1 MEVTCWVPS
10 LAKDQRV
17 LVSVRALLWM
27 DTLQQVVAPVGDE
40 DVLGWHRVPLVSP
53 WGGIVS
59 PWCPHGAVP
68 RPHTSQGPV
77 ESTHGDTRR
86 GGAGAPLA
94 TDTTLPVSPCV
105 SVCPRVCPQREHLLK
120 QFLVQSRGFFNTSA
134 MPYRV
139 QPRVLPAGEAEVQ
152 LSRSGG
158 E

>member
-1 MEVTCWVPS
+1 MC
-10 LAKDQRV
+10 
-17 LVSVRALLWM
+17 
-27 DTLQQVVAPVGDE
+27 
-40 DVLGWHRVPLVSP
+40 

-59 PWCPHGAVP
+59 PWCPHGVASCPLGVP
-68 RPHTSQGPV
+68 MEPCHVPIHPRDLWKAPTGTP
-77 ESTHGDTRR
+77 G
-86 GGAGAPLA
+86 GGAQVPLWLL
-94 TDTTLPVSPCV
+94 TPLFL
-105 SVCPRVCPQREHLLK
+105 CPRVCPQREHLLK